1 MVRQIQDKSFLRNKS
16 CMAAVNFFAGS
27 KPLHVEALNSLRGE
41 DIEGLGCLAEELS
54 QFKIS
59 SLLARKLNMFHRE
72 Q

>member
-1 MVRQIQDKSFLRNKS
+1 
-16 CMAAVNFFAGS
+16 MAAVNFFAGS
-27 KPLHVEALNSLRGE
+27 KTLQLEALNSLRE
-41 DIEGLGCLAEELS
+41 DIEGLGCLAEELG